1 MNNILK
7 NNFTRISRN
16 THGAAAAEFALVVL
30 LFLSLL
36 LGIFDFGRMFF
47 NWNKAAKA
55 TEMGVRL
62 AIVSDMVAVGLQN
75 YDGLAAAGGNGLPVP
90 VAAINGGAPV
100 VCTSGGDCDGFG
112 FDQTSFDNILTRM
125 QAVYSEIQ
133 AENLVIEYRHIGFG
147 FAGNPYG
154 SDISPNVTVSLQN
167 MQFNFIFPGL
177 QTLTSLVAPAFRST
191 LTGEDFRN

>member
-7 NNFTRISRN
+7 NMFTGLFRN

-62 AIVSDMVAVGLQN
+62 AIVSDMVAIGLQDF
-75 YDGLAAAGGNGLPVP
+75 DGIAVTGGQNLPIP
-90 VAAINGGAPV
+90 LAAINGGAPV
-100 VCTSGGDCDGFG
+100 VCMSGGNCDGYG
-112 FDQTSFDNILTRM
+112 FDQTSFDTILARM
-125 QAVYSEIQ
+125 QGVYSEIQ

-147 FAGNPYG
+147 FSGNPYG

-177 QTLTSLVAPAFRST
+177 QTLTSLATPAFRST
-191 LTGEDFRN
+191 LTGEDFSN